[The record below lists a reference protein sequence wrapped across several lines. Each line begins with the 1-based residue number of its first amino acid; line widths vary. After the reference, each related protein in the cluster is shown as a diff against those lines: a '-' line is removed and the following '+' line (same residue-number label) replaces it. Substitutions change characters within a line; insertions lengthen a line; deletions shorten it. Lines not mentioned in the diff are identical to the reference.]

1 MQVKA
6 FVTQVEQSAKKQL
19 KSSKSQREQP
29 ISNNPSS
36 KSKKH
41 QQSLWADSDSAAP
54 KSIKPMIQ
62 PAQPSKVAPPSVT
75 PSPTPPAPQPA
86 PPPPSSLSSSKPN
99 KIQKEVIQSP
109 KSMVLTLSKQANG
122 SSSPPAHSTGSQ
134 LISAGSGPHSNGNG
148 NHNNS
153 SSSSESSLDR
163 PPKPQFY
170 FGQTM
175 NEVVRKS
182 SVPVNGNHQTAIDKV
197 KKNEALSHPK
207 KADQVNCS
215 IKKEAVVT
223 ELNKKGRH
231 TSIISVSDEPYS
243 GNVVVEAKKISSQ
256 KAASQSSGVS
266 SLSSSSSNSSGS
278 TRSSPAKDASPSP
291 PR

>member
-19 KSSKSQREQP
+19 KSSKSQRES
-29 ISNNPSS
+29 INPSSS

-41 QQSLWADSDSAAP
+41 QQSLWADSDPAP

-62 PAQPSKVAPPSVT
+62 PAQPSKVAPPPVT

-86 PPPPSSLSSSKPN
+86 PPPSSLSSSKPE
-99 KIQKEVIQSP
+99 KAPKEVIQSP

-148 NHNNS
+148 NHNN

-207 KADQVNCS
+207 KADQVNAS
-215 IKKEAVVT
+215 ANKVAVVT

>member
-19 KSSKSQREQP
+19 KSSKSQRE

-41 QQSLWADSDSAAP
+41 QQSLWADSDSVAP
-54 KSIKPMIQ
+54 KSIKPMNIQ
-62 PAQPSKVAPPSVT
+62 PAQPSKIAPQSVP

-86 PPPPSSLSSSKPN
+86 PPPPSSFSSSKPE
-99 KIQKEVIQSP
+99 KTQKEVIQSP

-148 NHNNS
+148 NHNN

-207 KADQVNCS
+207 KADQVNAS
-215 IKKEAVVT
+215 ANKVAVVT

>member
-19 KSSKSQREQP
+19 KSSKSQRES
-29 ISNNPSS
+29 INPSSS

-54 KSIKPMIQ
+54 KSIKPMNIQ

-75 PSPTPPAPQPA
+75 PSPTPPAPQPT
-86 PPPPSSLSSSKPN
+86 PPPPSSFSSSKPA
-99 KIQKEVIQSP
+99 KTQKEVIQSP
-109 KSMVLTLSKQANG
+109 KSMVLALSKQANG

-148 NHNNS
+148 NHNN

-215 IKKEAVVT
+215 VKKEAIVT